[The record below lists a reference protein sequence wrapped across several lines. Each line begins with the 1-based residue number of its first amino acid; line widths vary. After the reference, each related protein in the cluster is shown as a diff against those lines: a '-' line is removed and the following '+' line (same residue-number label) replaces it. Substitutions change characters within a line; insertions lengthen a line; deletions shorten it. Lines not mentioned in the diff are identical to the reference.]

1 MRTILFD
8 FASPCNLNINYQ
20 FSAINYF
27 YFAID
32 NNRTFIYFRIV
43 RNKDGKKEKA
53 IFDAAIGLI
62 TANGFADTSMSK
74 IAKAA
79 DVSPATIYV
88 YFENK
93 EDMLNKTYTHVKR
106 EMAAALAK
114 GLKSELTVAEA
125 FKVIWNNFYR
135 YAVKNAVKFSFTEQ
149 FANSPIVDRVRKEEG
164 MSYFLP
170 LFEWFE
176 RGKRE
181 KVFKNVSHEIFSA
194 FAFAP
199 LIGLVKQHFCGE
211 IKLDDKTLKTAY
223 DITWAAV
230 TR

>member
-1 MRTILFD
+1 MLFGCKIISLFFLTINEC
-8 FASPCNLNINYQ
+8 S
-20 FSAINYF
+20 
-27 YFAID
+27 
-32 NNRTFIYFRIV
+32 FIIEIV
-43 RNKDGKKEKA
+43 RNKDEKKEKA

-74 IAKAA
+74 IAKTA

-93 EDMLNKTYTHVKR
+93 EDMLNKTYSHVKR
-106 EMAAALAK
+106 EMATALAK
-114 GLKSELTVAEA
+114 GLKPELSVEEA
-125 FKVIWNNFYR
+125 FKIIWNNFYK
-135 YAVKNAVKFSFTEQ
+135 YTVNNSVKFSFTEQ
-149 FANSPIVDRVRKEEG
+149 FANSPIVDRIRREEG

-181 KVFKNVSHEIFSA
+181 KVFKNLSVEIFAA

-199 LIGLVKQHFCGE
+199 LIGLVKQHFCGDVV
-211 IKLDDKTLKTAY
+211 LDNKMLKTVY
-223 DITWAAV
+223 EITWTAV

>member
-1 MRTILFD
+1 M
-8 FASPCNLNINYQ
+8 
-20 FSAINYF
+20 
-27 YFAID
+27 
-32 NNRTFIYFRIV
+32 
-43 RNKDGKKEKA
+43 RNKDEKKEKA
-53 IFDAAIGLI
+53 IYDAAISLI

-106 EMAAALAK
+106 EMGNALAK
-114 GLKSELTVAEA
+114 DLKPELSVEQA
-125 FKVIWNNFYR
+125 FKVIWNNFYQ
-135 YAVKNAVKFSFTEQ
+135 YAVKNSVKFAFTEQ
-149 FANSPIVDRVRKEEG
+149 FANSPIVDKVRKEEG

-176 RGKRE
+176 RGKKE
-181 KVFKNVSHEIFSA
+181 KIFKNLSLEIFMA
-194 FAFAP
+194 VGFAP
-199 LIGLVKQHFCGE
+199 LIGLVKQHFCGDVV
-211 IKLDDKTLKTAY
+211 LDTKTLKTVY
-223 DITWAAV
+223 DITWNAV

>member
-1 MRTILFD
+1 MRI
-8 FASPCNLNINYQ
+8 
-20 FSAINYF
+20 
-27 YFAID
+27 
-32 NNRTFIYFRIV
+32 
-43 RNKDGKKEKA
+43 KDERKEQA
-53 IFDAAIGLI
+53 IFDAAISLI

-79 DVSPATIYV
+79 DVSPATIYI

-106 EMAAALAK
+106 EIAAAIGK
-114 GLKSELTVAEA
+114 GLQPKLTVEEA
-125 FKVIWNNFYR
+125 FKVIWDNFYK

-149 FANSPIVDRVRKEEG
+149 FANSPLVDRVHKEEA
-164 MSYFLP
+164 MSYFQT
-170 LFEWFE
+170 LFAWFE

-181 KVFKNVSHEIFSA
+181 KVFKDVPTEIFTA

-199 LIGLVKQHFCGE
+199 LIGVVKQHFCGDVVLDT
-211 IKLDDKTLKTAY
+211 KLLKTVY
-223 DITWAAV
+223 EITWKAV

>member
-1 MRTILFD
+1 MIGTMRI
-8 FASPCNLNINYQ
+8 
-20 FSAINYF
+20 
-27 YFAID
+27 
-32 NNRTFIYFRIV
+32 
-43 RNKDGKKEKA
+43 KDERKEQA
-53 IFDAAIGLI
+53 IFGAAISLI

-79 DVSPATIYV
+79 DVSPATIYI

-106 EMAAALAK
+106 EIAAAIGK
-114 GLKSELTVAEA
+114 GLQPTLTVEEA
-125 FKVIWNNFYR
+125 FKVIWNNFYK

-149 FANSPIVDRVRKEEG
+149 FANSPLVDRVHKEEA
-164 MSYFLP
+164 MSYFQT

-181 KVFKNVSHEIFSA
+181 KVFKDVPPEIFTA

-211 IKLDDKTLKTAY
+211 VVLDTKLLKTVY
-223 DITWAAV
+223 EITWKAV

>member
-1 MRTILFD
+1 MTINER
-8 FASPCNLNINYQ
+8 S
-20 FSAINYF
+20 
-27 YFAID
+27 
-32 NNRTFIYFRIV
+32 FIIELV
-43 RNKDGKKEKA
+43 RNKDDKKEQA
-53 IFDAAIGLI
+53 IFEAAIELI

-74 IAKAA
+74 IAKSA

-93 EDMLNKTYTHVKR
+93 EDMLNKTYSHVKR

-114 GLKSELTVAEA
+114 GLIPELSVADA
-125 FKVIWNNFYR
+125 FKVIWNNFYK
-135 YAVKNAVKFSFTEQ
+135 YTVNNAIKFSFTEQ

-176 RGKRE
+176 RGKKER
-181 KVFKNVSHEIFSA
+181 VFKNMSPEIFMA

-211 IKLDDKTLKTAY
+211 VTLDHKTLKTVY
-223 DITWAAV
+223 DITWKAV